1 MIRLLLFLLVVYSS
15 SVFAQ
20 DFDVYQKKQ
29 DDKVKLPYLHESVQF
44 SEFQILSREI
54 RMMDMAYAV
63 IVPGYV
69 HFKAKDKKTAYW
81 LLGIRSL
88 AYVGLGA
95 VYLDSKMNNNTYLG
109 SLTGTNTDPQTIQ
122 ITDKWSVETSDI
134 IFTSSVAI
142 IIGTYLYDWIH
153 GKALLERKQEN
164 IRYKYAI
171 KLKLERGFKSSPNN
185 DYIPSFS
192 FSYSF

>member
-1 MIRLLLFLLVVYSS
+1 MRLFLFLLLFCSS
-15 SVFAQ
+15 NLFAQ

-44 SEFQILSREI
+44 KEFQVLSREI

-69 HFKAKDKKTAYW
+69 HFKAKNNKIGYW
-81 LLGIRSL
+81 LIGIRSI
-88 AYVGLGA
+88 AYIGLGS
-95 VYLDSKMNNNTYLG
+95 VYIEDKMNDNTYLG
-109 SLTGTNTDPQTIQ
+109 SLTGTNTESNTIQ
-122 ITDKWSVETSDI
+122 ITDKWTIESSDI
-134 IFTSSVAI
+134 IFTTSVAI

-171 KLKLERGFKSSPNN
+171 KLKLERGFKSAPNN